1 MKLRAPSY
9 VVLGMLRIGLR
20 SGYAIKR
27 GADRSTKHF
36 WPISLAQVYP
46 ELARLEEAGL
56 VRGREDPHGARARR
70 AYEITEKGDDALLDW
85 LRAPRDE
92 PPQVRD
98 ERLVRLF
105 FADALPR
112 ADQIALVRR
121 LRESHEKEAAWILA
135 EIVPIASAA
144 EEAGMLFPHALARL
158 SSDVYSTIAR
168 SLQELEARLSE
179 GSGKAAFQS
188 QTASAGG
195 GTRTP
200 DTRIM
205 IPLL

>member
-1 MKLRAPSY
+1 MGSARPVRVDRCRPGVKLRAPSY

-56 VRGREDPHGARARR
+56 ITGREDPQGARARR
-70 AYEITEKGDDALLDW
+70 AYEITEKGDEALLDW

-112 ADQIALVRR
+112 EDQIALVRR
-121 LRESHEKEAAWILA
+121 LRESHEEEAAWILE

-144 EEAGMLFPHALARL
+144 EEAGTIFPHALARL
-158 SSDVYSTIAR
+158 SSEVYSTIAR
-168 SLQELEARLSE
+168 SLEELETRLSD
-179 GSGKAAFQS
+179 K
-188 QTASAGG
+188 TA
-195 GTRTP
+195 RP
-200 DTRIM
+200 
-205 IPLL
+205 

>member
-1 MKLRAPSY
+1 
-9 VVLGMLRIGLR
+9 MLRIGLK

-56 VRGREDPHGARARR
+56 VTGREDPQGERARR

-105 FADALPR
+105 FADALER
-112 ADQIALVRR
+112 EDQIALVRR
-121 LRESHEKEAAWILA
+121 LRESHEEEAAWILQ

-144 EEAGMLFPHALARL
+144 EEAGTIFPHALARL

-168 SLQELEARLSE
+168 SLNELEARLSDA
-179 GSGKAAFQS
+179 SG
-188 QTASAGG
+188 G
-195 GTRTP
+195 
-200 DTRIM
+200 
-205 IPLL
+205 

>member
-1 MKLRAPSY
+1 VKLGPASF

-56 VRGREDPHGARARR
+56 VTGREDPHGARARR
-70 AYEITEKGDDALLDW
+70 AYEITEKGEEALLDW
-85 LRAPRDE
+85 LRAPRDA

-98 ERLVRLF
+98 ERLVRMF

-112 ADQIALVRR
+112 DDQVALVRR
-121 LRESHEKEAAWILA
+121 LRESHEQEAGWIER

-144 EEAGMLFPHALARL
+144 EEEGTIFPHALARL
-158 SSDVYSTIAR
+158 SIEVYSAIAR
-168 SLQELEARLSE
+168 SLGEIEKRLSDDV
-179 GSGKAAFQS
+179 SG
-188 QTASAGG
+188 G
-195 GTRTP
+195 
-200 DTRIM
+200 
-205 IPLL
+205 